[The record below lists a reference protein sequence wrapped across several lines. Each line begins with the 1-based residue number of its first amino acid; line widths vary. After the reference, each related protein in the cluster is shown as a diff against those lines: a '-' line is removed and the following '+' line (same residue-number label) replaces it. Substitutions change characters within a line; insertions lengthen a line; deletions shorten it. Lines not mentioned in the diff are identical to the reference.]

1 MVIVGIAVTS
11 VTARIQYSR
20 ITIIINIINKT
31 NTKKKVNKSYSRIM
45 QQVE

>member
-1 MVIVGIAVTS
+1 MITVGITVTN
-11 VTARIQYSR
+11 VTTEIQYSR